1 MGESWREKKASGGW
15 EGSAERAGVCEER
28 LAWLAVH
35 FRRAGARVSHGGSAL
50 AHGRRVGN
58 SSSTWH
64 ATEWLRWEAILGF
77 FRAEFEDGPKTKFAH
92 LGLLSNFN

>member
-1 MGESWREKKASGGW
+1 VEDGRVMQSVL
-15 EGSAERAGVCEER
+15 VCEER

-50 AHGRRVGN
+50 AHGRCVGN

-64 ATEWLRWEAILGF
+64 ATVWLKWNAFLGF
-77 FRAEFEDGPKTKFAH
+77 LCAELDHEPKSKVVK
-92 LGLLSNFN
+92 LGLLYKTNLRFQVIRAMG